1 MIAFLLE
8 PLKYAFMLRGLTAAL
23 MVGLVCAIIGS
34 FVVLRGMA
42 FFGDALA
49 HAILPGVAVAYLI
62 GGAGGPLFLGAMV
75 AAILTAL
82 GIGVITRG
90 GRLREDTA
98 IGVIF
103 AGVFALGIALM
114 STIRSY
120 SVDLTHILFGN
131 ILAITNYDLLLIA
144 LFGGLV
150 ILAIAAFYK
159 ELVII
164 SFDPTHAA
172 SLRLPAEPLRYLL
185 LVLVAVTVVVSL
197 QTIGAGLMTAMLL
210 TPAAAGSLLSKRLS
224 RMMLIAAIIGG
235 GSGLIGLYLS
245 YYVSIASG
253 AAIVLTC
260 TACFGVAWAVS
271 RLRHKS

>member
-1 MIAFLLE
+1 MNFLLE
-8 PLKYAFMLRGLTAAL
+8 PLQYAFMLRGLAAAL
-23 MVGLVCAIIGS
+23 MVGLVCAVVGS

-62 GGAGGPLFLGAMV
+62 GGANGPLFLGAMA

-82 GIGVITRG
+82 GIGAVTRG

-120 SVDLTHILFGN
+120 SVDLTHILFGD
-131 ILAITNYDLLLIA
+131 ILAITNNDLLLIA
-144 LFGGLV
+144 GFGGAV
-150 ILAIAAFYK
+150 VLAIAAFYK

-172 SLRLPAEPLRYLL
+172 SLRLPAEQLRYLL

-210 TPAAAGSLLSKRLS
+210 TPAAAASLLTKRLS
-224 RMMLIAAIIGG
+224 RMMLIAAVIGG
-235 GSGLIGLYLS
+235 GSGLVGLYLS
-245 YYVSIASG
+245 YYISIASG
-253 AAIVLTC
+253 AAIVLIC
-260 TACFGVAWAVS
+260 TACFIVAWLTS
-271 RLRHKS
+271 RLFRKS